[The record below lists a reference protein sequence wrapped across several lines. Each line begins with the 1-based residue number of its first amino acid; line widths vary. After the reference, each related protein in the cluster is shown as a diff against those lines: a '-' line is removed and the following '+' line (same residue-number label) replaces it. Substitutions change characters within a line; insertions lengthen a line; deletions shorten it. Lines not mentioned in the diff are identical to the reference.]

1 MRSILVASLPVLL
14 ASCVSGNPVV
24 PFQVQGTIWPN
35 SPDSQ
40 RIAFVGQFSRA
51 ADIGITQSVW
61 ARFVSFTAG
70 ARDNALTRPM
80 DVATT
85 RDHNIIFV
93 ADPDAQCVHRYDI
106 GAARYRCL
114 ASRENQ
120 PSVSPIGLAV
130 AEDGW
135 LFVADS
141 QLGRLFQ
148 SAPESKNLEP
158 FDVAADLEQP
168 TGMHWDSASQSLYV
182 TDTKKQS
189 VLVFDR
195 HGNLKQTISERGSAP
210 GEFNFPT
217 YVWKD
222 ANGDLL
228 VTDSLNFRLQRFD
241 SDGNFLHTFG
251 ENGDQPG
258 DFSRPKGVAT
268 DSFGRIY
275 VIDALLHSMQIF
287 SPEGE
292 LLLALGQ
299 QGQGQGEFW
308 LPNGIFITADDT
320 IFVADSYNKRVQV
333 FRYVGP
339 ES

>member
-1 MRSILVASLPVLL
+1 MSVMRSILVASLPVLL

-106 GAARYRCL
+106 GAATYRCL
-114 ASRENQ
+114 ASGKNQ
-120 PSVSPIGLAV
+120 LSVSPIGLAV

-141 QLGRLFQ
+141 Q
-148 SAPESKNLEP
+148 
-158 FDVAADLEQP
+158 
-168 TGMHWDSASQSLYV
+168 
-182 TDTKKQS
+182 
-189 VLVFDR
+189 
-195 HGNLKQTISERGSAP
+195 
-210 GEFNFPT
+210 
-217 YVWKD
+217 
-222 ANGDLL
+222 
-228 VTDSLNFRLQRFD
+228 
-241 SDGNFLHTFG
+241 
-251 ENGDQPG
+251 
-258 DFSRPKGVAT
+258 
-268 DSFGRIY
+268 
-275 VIDALLHSMQIF
+275 
-287 SPEGE
+287 
-292 LLLALGQ
+292 
-299 QGQGQGEFW
+299 
-308 LPNGIFITADDT
+308 
-320 IFVADSYNKRVQV
+320 
-333 FRYVGP
+333 
-339 ES
+339 